1 MGFLQ
6 PQTPHP
12 TSHTHS
18 VAYLL
23 VSHGSHDPRPGIA
36 MQKLASL
43 LGEKLQN
50 QVGTA
55 YLELQP
61 APLHAQIV
69 EFSKKFL
76 VASSLEPICIK
87 ILPLFLL
94 PGVHVMQDIP
104 AELAQAQQILG
115 ENVLIELKP
124 YLGSNAGL
132 VNLLAHLKATFA
144 AQKYILLAHGSSR
157 PGFQQA
163 MDKLVSNLDVVT
175 AYWAVPPSLDS
186 QVAQLVADGYGEIAI
201 IPYFLFAGGITDAIA
216 SATEKL
222 QLQFPGVCF
231 QLTQPLGANPELV
244 DLIWDLLHE

>member
-1 MGFLQ
+1 MGFV
-6 PQTPHP
+6 TPTPNSMP
-12 TSHTHS
+12 T
-18 VAYLL
+18 AYLL
-23 VSHGSHDPRPGIA
+23 LSHGSHDPRPEIA

-43 LGEKLQN
+43 LCEKLQN

-61 APLHAQIV
+61 EPLHTQIV
-69 EFSKKFL
+69 EFSKKIL
-76 VASSLEPICIK
+76 ASSPEPICIK

-94 PGVHVMQDIP
+94 PGVHVMEDIP
-104 AELAQAQQILG
+104 AEVAQAQQILG
-115 ENVLIELKP
+115 ENAFIELKP

-132 VNLLAHLKATFA
+132 VNLLADIKAANA

-175 AYWAVPPSLDS
+175 AYWAIPPRIES
-186 QVAQLVADGYGEIAI
+186 QVALLVADGYREIAI

-231 QLTQPLGANPELV
+231 QLTQPLGANPELA

>member
-1 MGFLQ
+1 M
-6 PQTPHP
+6 P
-12 TSHTHS
+12 T
-18 VAYLL
+18 AYLL
-23 VSHGSHDPRPGIA
+23 LSHGSHDPRPGIA
-36 MQKLASL
+36 MQELASL

-61 APLHAQIV
+61 DPLHTQIV
-69 EFSKKFL
+69 EFSKKL
-76 VASSLEPICIK
+76 LTASPPEPIRIK

-94 PGVHVMQDIP
+94 PGVHVMEDIP
-104 AELAQAQQILG
+104 AEIAQAQQILG
-115 ENVLIELKP
+115 ENALIELKP
-124 YLGSNAGL
+124 YLGSNPGL
-132 VNLLAHLKATFA
+132 INLLAHQKAGVV

-157 PGFQQA
+157 LGFQQA
-163 MDKLVSNLDVVT
+163 IEKLVVNLDVIT
-175 AYWAVPPSLDS
+175 AYWAIAPKLDS
-186 QVAQLVADGYGEIAI
+186 QVAQLVADGYEEIAI

-244 DLIWDLLHE
+244 DLIWDLLKE

>member
-1 MGFLQ
+1 ML
-6 PQTPHP
+6 T
-12 TSHTHS
+12 
-18 VAYLL
+18 AYLL
-23 VSHGSHDPRPGIA
+23 ISHGSHDPRPGIA

-61 APLHAQIV
+61 EPLHAQIV
-69 EFSKKFL
+69 KFSKIFL
-76 VASSLEPICIK
+76 VASPPEPICIK

-94 PGVHVMQDIP
+94 PGVHVMRDIP
-104 AELAQAQQILG
+104 AEVAQAQQFLG
-115 ENVLIELKP
+115 ENAFIELKP
-124 YLGSNAGL
+124 YLGSNSGL
-132 VNLLAHLKATFA
+132 INFLAKQKAAVA

-163 MDKLVSNLDVVT
+163 MDKLVSNLDLIT
-175 AYWAVPPSLDS
+175 AYWAVPPTLDS
-186 QVAQLVADGYGEIAI
+186 QVAQLVAGDYKEIAI

-216 SATEKL
+216 SAIEKL

-244 DLIWDLLHE
+244 DLIWDLLKE